1 MTQALRAE
9 GLEQLP
15 PSSEEMQ
22 PLWDKLLRF
31 TGSRDRS
38 DLMVD
43 IGLGKRIAT
52 IVAKRLLVLM
62 AEHGYRPDALLL
74 TRERFT
80 SHETISQGGVSLDG
94 SENASVK
101 YAPCCRPVP
110 GDRIVGYLGR
120 GEGLV
125 VHVAWCAVAQR
136 LQAKDSERFISVDWS
151 DEPTR
156 MFETGVT
163 VTVNNGK
170 GLLARIAAELASV
183 EADIT
188 HIDMDDEVAL
198 DTLNLR
204 LVIGVRDTSH
214 LEAALR
220 NLRRIPAVLRAVRS
234 LPTQ

>member
-1 MTQALRAE
+1 
-9 GLEQLP
+9 
-15 PSSEEMQ
+15 
-22 PLWDKLLRF
+22 
-31 TGSRDRS
+31 
-38 DLMVD
+38 
-43 IGLGKRIAT
+43 
-52 IVAKRLLVLM
+52 
-62 AEHGYRPDALLL
+62 
-74 TRERFT
+74 
-80 SHETISQGGVSLDG
+80 
-94 SENASVK
+94 
-101 YAPCCRPVP
+101 
-110 GDRIVGYLGR
+110 
-120 GEGLV
+120 
-125 VHVAWCAVAQR
+125 
-136 LQAKDSERFISVDWS
+136 
-151 DEPTR
+151 